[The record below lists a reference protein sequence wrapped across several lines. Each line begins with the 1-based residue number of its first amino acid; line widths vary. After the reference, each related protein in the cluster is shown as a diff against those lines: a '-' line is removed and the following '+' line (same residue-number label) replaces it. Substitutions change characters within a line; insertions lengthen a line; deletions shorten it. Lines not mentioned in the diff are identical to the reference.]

1 MGAQLTVF
9 SLARRFL
16 ALSPAERG
24 YFLRR
29 FVDQTVHARAGFSQ
43 FGEDASI
50 AAYLRLIGRSCR
62 RYIDIGANHPV
73 LHSNTYLFY
82 RDGASGLLVEAN
94 PSIAARLR
102 RRRPRDT
109 VLNVAVSAKGGGHI
123 DLHIMDFD
131 GLSTVSAAHKDHIV
145 GEGRARITRT
155 ARVPLVGINDLLADH
170 AATGPVDFA
179 SLDIEGMDLE
189 VLTAWD
195 FDRSRP
201 FLFSVETGVIETKVY
216 AKDARFAEIM
226 RARGYVPLFETYAN
240 TIFVDGRAG

>member
-1 MGAQLTVF
+1 MPIL

-16 ALSPAERG
+16 ALAPTDRG

-29 FVDQTVHARAGFSQ
+29 FIDQKVHARTGFSQ

-50 AAYLRLIGRSCR
+50 AAYLRLIGRSCQ

-82 RDGASGLLVEAN
+82 RDGGSGLLVEAN
-94 PSIAARLR
+94 PGIATRLGK
-102 RRRPRDT
+102 RRPRDT
-109 VLNVAVSAKGGGHI
+109 VLNVAVSAQGGGHI

-131 GLSTVSAAHKDHIV
+131 GLSTVSTDHKDHIV
-145 GEGRARITRT
+145 GEGRARIAQTL
-155 ARVPLVGINDLLADH
+155 RVPLLAINDLLTAH
-170 AATGPVDFA
+170 VGSGLIDFA

-189 VLTAWD
+189 VLRAWD
-195 FDRSRP
+195 FDRCRP
-201 FLFSVETGVIETKVY
+201 FLFSVETGVIETKVF

-226 RARGYVPLFETYAN
+226 NDRGYAPLFETFAN
-240 TIFVDGRAG
+240 TIFVDARAT